1 MRTGGEETK
10 KKILAVAEELFS
22 EKGFDGTSVGM
33 IAEAVGINKG
43 LIYYHFKN
51 KNDIMISLFLNVIEE
66 LSEYLEK
73 NSTRSGGASLSIDTA
88 EKIRQEIRF
97 LEKRKRILSVIV
109 MEALKSED
117 EDNFLLKC
125 AQMHLNHEIEEI
137 GGIEKSRT
145 TGFSDE
151 NEFLVYE
158 FFTGFVPII
167 FFVVMKE
174 KWCRFYGCD
183 GDRLLDLFLDSFERT
198 HLAAHMMRTKR

>member
-22 EKGFDGTSVGM
+22 EKGFDGTS
-33 IAEAVGINKG
+33 VGINKG

-73 NSTRSGGASLSIDTA
+73 NSTRSGGSSLSIDTK

-117 EDNFLLKC
+117 KENFLLKC

-137 GGIEKSRT
+137 GGMERPMA

-151 NEFLVYE
+151 HEFLVYE

-183 GDRLLDLFLDSFERT
+183 GDRLLDQFLDSFERT
-198 HLAAHMMRTKR
+198 HLAAHMMRTRR